1 MDGLG
6 SRLPVN
12 GLVTNDD
19 VLLRSIVVVVVK
31 VHHPGGGAAIKIILH
46 LRSIDFTLNPT
57 VRPLLLLLLN
67 LPGCH
72 FGVRGT
78 MIFRIR
84 TGTFCY

>member
-1 MDGLG
+1 MAGLG

-19 VLLRSIVVVVVK
+19 VLLNRSIAVVVK

-46 LRSIDFTLNPT
+46 LRSIDFTLNPPA
-57 VRPLLLLLLN
+57 RPLLLLLLN

-72 FGVRGT
+72 FGEL
-78 MIFRIR
+78 
-84 TGTFCY
+84 